1 MSIYPFR
8 HCYYKDVLNHD
19 LSADNEE
26 NRNNNNQKKKK
37 NLQSLWLK
45 GGSMN
50 DR

>member
-1 MSIYPFR
+1 MSIFPFR

-37 NLQSLWLK
+37 SPK
-45 GGSMN
+45 FVVEG
-50 DR
+50 RFRE

>member
-37 NLQSLWLK
+37 KSPK
-45 GGSMN
+45 FVVEG
-50 DR
+50 RIHE

>member
-26 NRNNNNQKKKK
+26 NRNNNNQKKKSQK
-37 NLQSLWLK
+37 LVVE
-45 GGSMN
+45 G
-50 DR
+50 RFRE

>member
-26 NRNNNNQKKKK
+26 NRNNNNQKKKSPK
-37 NLQSLWLK
+37 FVVE
-45 GGSMN
+45 G
-50 DR
+50 RFCE

>member
-37 NLQSLWLK
+37 SPK
-45 GGSMN
+45 FVVEG
-50 DR
+50 RFRE

>member
-1 MSIYPFR
+1 MSIYSFR

-37 NLQSLWLK
+37 SPK
-45 GGSMN
+45 FVVEG
-50 DR
+50 RFRE

>member
-26 NRNNNNQKKKK
+26 NQNNNNQKKKSPK
-37 NLQSLWLK
+37 LVVE
-45 GGSMN
+45 G
-50 DR
+50 RFRE

>member
-1 MSIYPFR
+1 MSIYSFR

-26 NRNNNNQKKKK
+26 NRNNNNQK
-37 NLQSLWLK
+37 NFQSWWLK
-45 GGSMN
+45 GGSVN

>member
-26 NRNNNNQKKKK
+26 NRNNNNQKKKSPK
-37 NLQSLWLK
+37 LVVE
-45 GGSMN
+45 G
-50 DR
+50 RFRE

>member
-1 MSIYPFR
+1 MSIYSFR

-26 NRNNNNQKKKK
+26 NRNNNNQKK
-37 NLQSLWLK
+37 NLQSWWLK
-45 GGSMN
+45 GGSVN

>member
-26 NRNNNNQKKKK
+26 NRNNNNQKKKFPK
-37 NLQSLWLK
+37 LVVE
-45 GGSMN
+45 G
-50 DR
+50 RFHE

>member
-26 NRNNNNQKKKK
+26 NRNNNNQKKKSPK
-37 NLQSLWLK
+37 LVVE
-45 GGSMN
+45 GGSVN